1 LTEILCFKAMMAL
14 ITLKFG
20 DLITVLMKDGMFRIT
35 QMVANLLFQLID
47 GVQCKEDVDLE
58 R

>member
-1 LTEILCFKAMMAL
+1 MMAL

-47 GVQCKEDVDLE
+47 GAQFKEDVDLE

>member
-1 LTEILCFKAMMAL
+1 MMAL